1 MTKSVQDQKDS
12 TAVILAAGRGTRLLP
27 HTKDTPK
34 CLLEVAG
41 SPILFH
47 QLSSLE
53 KSGIMRIIVVV
64 GFFAEKVKALT
75 SAAFPH
81 LPVTFVH
88 NPVFETTNTLYSL
101 ALAAEKITSTGS
113 VFLLNGDVV
122 FMPEIIQNLSRRD
135 PEKSFLVI
143 SKKKCGNEEV
153 KIQIAEDGLIVSVN
167 KAIDPAIARGEAVG
181 INKFSPGFWGVF
193 SEKLKILK
201 DGFANEYFEYA
212 LERSISAKNSILPYY
227 IHQNIAM
234 EIDFPDDLKNAKK
247 FLV

>member
-1 MTKSVQDQKDS
+1 MLFSCRKSYK
-12 TAVILAAGRGTRLLP
+12 TFPGEIL
-27 HTKDTPK
+27 KK
-34 CLLEVAG
+34 V
-41 SPILFH
+41 SW
-47 QLSSLE
+47 SS
-53 KSGIMRIIVVV
+53 
-64 GFFAEKVKALT
+64 A
-75 SAAFPH
+75 
-81 LPVTFVH
+81 
-88 NPVFETTNTLYSL
+88 
-101 ALAAEKITSTGS
+101 
-113 VFLLNGDVV
+113 
-122 FMPEIIQNLSRRD
+122 
-135 PEKSFLVI
+135 
-143 SKKKCGNEEV
+143 KKNEEV